1 MAAPKGPSP
10 MPTSRNGWSTP
21 LRVFLSVA
29 LAVALLAPAD
39 PPGARAAREVP
50 AVSPAL
56 NSPFVG
62 TDASR
67 WQGIFERP
75 GREVFD
81 QRFRIVQATGVRPG
95 MTVADVGAGTGLFTM
110 LFARAVGP
118 EGKVYAVD
126 ISKDF
131 LADIERRAAA
141 YHVANVAVVL
151 SNPKDTLLPWNSIDL
166 VFICDSYHHFEY
178 PRTMLDSV
186 ARALK
191 PDGELIVVDFRRI
204 PGVSSP
210 WVMQHVRAGEAE
222 VTKEIKAAGFELIGR
237 EGFLRENYFL
247 RFRKAPHV
255 DRSAPVQPGKEKPA
269 G

>member
-110 LFARAVGP
+110 LFARA
-118 EGKVYAVD
+118 
-126 ISKDF
+126 
-131 LADIERRAAA
+131 AA

-151 SNPKDTLLPWNSIDL
+151 SNPKDTLLPWDSIDL